1 MQHVNSVV
9 VFWTASVEF
18 TQDRVGV
25 ADQGVERRLVGIRQI
40 SDTLTRQLPQLR
52 LAEEA
57 SHGLFRLSQLGEAL
71 LPFHLLLVVVQ
82 RPTGMSQHVQRL
94 GVRHVFRNHPCQHIC
109 QELQTMLVEPA
120 TPNLIPDSPE
130 Q

>member
-52 LAEEA
+52 LAEET

-109 QELQTMLVEPA
+109 QEFQTVRVEPA